1 MITGFTVGKWYKWV
15 GPKDYAK
22 DWTAG
27 MEQWKDGTPRV
38 CVYADKNQHAGFM
51 GIINSYYYAH
61 CLEHFVELP
70 MLEKWPMVSRNHYE
84 RKPRTRRKKILSRM
98 TKD

>member
-1 MITGFTVGKWYKWV
+1 MVTGFTVGKWYKWI
-15 GPKDYAK
+15 GPEGYAK
-22 DWTAG
+22 EWTAG
-27 MEQWKDGTPRV
+27 MEQWKDGRPRE
-38 CVYADKNQHAGFM
+38 CVRTAPSHYAEFTGM
-51 GIINSYYYAH
+51 YPYYYGH

-84 RKPRTRRKKILSRM
+84 RKPRTRRKKILLRM